1 MICPALGF
9 ELSCLPT
16 CRLCE
21 GPTSPSLHAE
31 VRAAPE
37 GRLKSC
43 VRCGQGFS
51 PRSNRQRFCD
61 PCAVKNERTKNAE
74 YQANFRKRK
83 EDR

>member
-1 MICPALGF
+1 MPAHMSIMRGAYF
-9 ELSCLPT
+9 TITS
-16 CRLCE
+16 RGGE
-21 GPTSPSLHAE
+21 GG
-31 VRAAPE
+31 PE